1 MEYRDLATLY
11 HMDSSSSRE
20 SSIQRVLKDRMESD
34 STFKLGFSLPSGELF
49 LAVPREL
56 SALTQKVLRR
66 ERKVSNLMRSL
77 PGIAG
82 SEVLRSLAFDEVVMS
97 NRVENIH
104 STRKQIEDALET
116 NDSNKIRFK
125 RFKEFAQLYIDLI
138 FEDYERPQTPEDIRG
153 IYDKVMKGENLD
165 KLPDGQWFRQDIVTI
180 TDDIKIIHRGLYP
193 EEAIIEAMETM
204 LRLVNSLEVPELY
217 SALISHYI
225 FEYVH
230 PFYDGNGRTG
240 RYLLAMYLET
250 SLSKPTALSLS
261 RVIAENKNQ
270 YYHAFQNVEDP
281 LNHAEI
287 TFFVITMHELI
298 LKAQD
303 ELIDRLE
310 KNIETLGMINELLGD
325 LGDSGKYKT
334 KELDILY
341 ALLQQYA
348 FGVTPS
354 MKASMLS
361 EYIGLG
367 TQQARKYL
375 SKLEEGGIVEKTRGK
390 NPMMFALT
398 ERALEEFGITDS

>member
-20 SSIQRVLKDRMESD
+20 SSIQGILKDRIEND
-34 STFKLGFSLPSGELF
+34 STFKLGFFLPSGELF

-56 SALTQKVLRR
+56 NALTQKVLRR

-116 NDSNKIRFK
+116 NDSNKTRFK

-165 KLPDGQWFRQDIVTI
+165 KPPDCKWFRQDTVTI
-180 TDDIKIIHRGLYP
+180 TDDIKIIHSGLYP
-193 EEAIIEAMETM
+193 EEAIIEAMGSM
-204 LRLVNSLEVPELY
+204 LRLVNSSEVPELY

-225 FEYVH
+225 FEYTH

-310 KNIETLGMINELLGD
+310 KNIKMLDMINELLRD
-325 LGDSGKYKT
+325 LGDSEKYKT

-341 ALLQQYA
+341 ALLQQHA

-354 MKASMLS
+354 MKALMLS

-367 TQQARKYL
+367 SQQARKYL
-375 SKLEEGGIVEKTRGK
+375 SKLEEDGIVEKTRGK

-398 ERALEEFGITDS
+398 EKALEEFGVEL

>member
-20 SSIQRVLKDRMESD
+20 SSIQGILKDRIEND

-116 NDSNKIRFK
+116 NDSNKTRFK

-165 KLPDGQWFRQDIVTI
+165 KPPDGKWFRQDIVTI
-180 TDDIKIIHRGLYP
+180 TDDIKIIHRGLHP
-193 EEAIIEAMETM
+193 EEAIIEAMEAM
-204 LRLVNSLEVPELY
+204 LRLVNSSEVPELY
-217 SALISHYI
+217 SALISHYL
-225 FEYVH
+225 FEYTH

-287 TFFVITMHELI
+287 TFFVVTMHELI

-310 KNIETLGMINELLGD
+310 KNIKTLGMINELLGD
-325 LGDSGKYKT
+325 LGGSGKYKT

-354 MKASMLS
+354 MKASILS
-361 EYIGLG
+361 EHIGLG

-375 SKLEEGGIVEKTRGK
+375 SKFKEGGIVEKTRGK

>member
-1 MEYRDLATLY
+1 MEYRDLATLH

-20 SSIQRVLKDRMESD
+20 SSIHKILKDRMESD

-66 ERKVSNLMRSL
+66 ERKVSNLLRSL
-77 PGIAG
+77 PGMAG
-82 SEVLRSLAFDEVVMS
+82 SEVLRSLALDEVVMS

-104 STRKQIEDALET
+104 STRKQIEDALEI
-116 NDSNKIRFK
+116 NASSRIRFK

-138 FEDYERPQTPEDIRG
+138 FEDYERPQTPEDIRR
-153 IYDKVMKGENLD
+153 IYDKVMEGENLEMP
-165 KLPDGQWFRQDIVTI
+165 PDGELFRKDTVTI
-180 TDDIKIIHRGLYP
+180 TDDIKVIHTGLHP
-193 EEAIIEAMETM
+193 EEAIIEAMDAM
-204 LRLVNSLEVPELY
+204 LSLVNSFEVPELY

-225 FEYVH
+225 FEYAH

-240 RYLLAMYLET
+240 RYLLAMYLEAP
-250 SLSKPTALSLS
+250 LSKPTALSLS

-270 YYHAFQNVEDP
+270 YYRAFQNVEDP
-281 LNHAEI
+281 LNYAEI

-310 KNIETLGMINELLGD
+310 KNIEALGMINELLGN
-325 LGDSGKYKT
+325 LSDSRKYKT
-334 KELDILY
+334 KELDILH
-341 ALLQQYA
+341 ALLQQHV

-361 EYIGLG
+361 EHIGLG
-367 TQQARKYL
+367 PQQARKYL
-375 SKLEEGGIVEKTRGK
+375 SKLEEEGIVEKTRGK

-398 ERALEEFGITDS
+398 DKALERFGVEF

>member
-1 MEYRDLATLY
+1 MEYKDLATLY
-11 HMDSSSSRE
+11 HIDSSSSRE
-20 SSIQRVLKDRMESD
+20 SSIQKILRDRMESD
-34 STFKLGFSLPSGELF
+34 STFNLGFSLPSGELF

-104 STRKQIEDALET
+104 STRKQIEDALEIK
-116 NDSNKIRFK
+116 DSNKTRVK
-125 RFKEFAQLYIDLI
+125 RFREFAQLYIDLI
-138 FEDYERPQTPEDIRG
+138 LEDYERPQSPEDIRG

-165 KLPDGQWFRQDIVTI
+165 MPPDGRLFRKDTVTI
-180 TDDIKIIHRGLYP
+180 TDDVKVIHNGLHP
-193 EEAIIEAMETM
+193 EEAIIEAMEAM
-204 LRLVNSLEVPELY
+204 LKLVNSSDVPELY

-225 FEYVH
+225 FEYAH

-250 SLSKPTALSLS
+250 PLSKPTALSLS
-261 RVIAENKNQ
+261 RVIAENKSQ

-310 KNIETLGMINELLGD
+310 KNIATLEMINDLLGD
-325 LGDSGKYKT
+325 LSDSEAYKT

-341 ALLQQYA
+341 ALLQQSA
-348 FGVTPS
+348 FGVTSS

-361 EYIGLG
+361 EHIGLG
-367 TQQARKYL
+367 SQQARKYL
-375 SKLEEGGIVEKTRGK
+375 SKLEEDGIVEKTRGK

-398 ERALEEFGITDS
+398 EKALEKIGIEL